1 MTDSTFLLCAC
12 VRCSET
18 NLKIRQAL
26 PETSHLTDPA
36 ALADLRGDI
45 ECEGPS
51 RHLYSFSGSLHVEGS
66 APLSVGVKQLLLRVR
81 SPRTV
86 PHRTARKFIN

>member
-1 MTDSTFLLCAC
+1 MCA
-12 VRCSET
+12 S
-18 NLKIRQAL
+18 A
-26 PETSHLTDPA
+26 
-36 ALADLRGDI
+36 GDI

-81 SPRTV
+81 PPRIACT
-86 PHRTARKFIN
+86 HRTAPHAQH